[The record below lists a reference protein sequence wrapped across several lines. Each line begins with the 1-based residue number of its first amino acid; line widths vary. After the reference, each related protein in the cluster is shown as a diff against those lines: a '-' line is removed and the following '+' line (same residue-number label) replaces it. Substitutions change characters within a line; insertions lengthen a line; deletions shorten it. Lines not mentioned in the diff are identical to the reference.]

1 MAITN
6 RKLFFNGLKL
16 RDRQWPLTGKVPE
29 VDYSEN
35 PRENS
40 NMRQV
45 ENSDYSKENFKKR
58 GNEWRNLF
66 VHDTLTKNG
75 FQVYAQG
82 CSDMPTYKR
91 ATL

>member
-1 MAITN
+1 
-6 RKLFFNGLKL
+6 
-16 RDRQWPLTGKVPE
+16 
-29 VDYSEN
+29 
-35 PRENS
+35 
-40 NMRQV
+40 MRQV
-45 ENSDYSKENFKKR
+45 ENSDYSKDNFKKR